1 MEDEAKG
8 VRELAMMS
16 SPLGQGIGNTTCTA
30 NRLCPTHLLCR
41 HAASFSPP
49 GIAPPTRYA
58 TPPPRYTI
66 TVAPSI
72 LHPKDGG
79 DPDDPSQ
86 NRQIT
91 SFSEGIGSRKA
102 TQSVC
107 DLLVGSVLPALLAGG
122 HFSCPSPSSV
132 PLRAKG
138 PDWARLPEL
147 PE

>member
-1 MEDEAKG
+1 MPNASVLQACG
-8 VRELAMMS
+8 VIQPPRN
-16 SPLGQGIGNTTCTA
+16 SPA
-30 NRLCPTHLLCR
+30 NPLR
-41 HAASFSPP
+41 HTAASVQ
-49 GIAPPTRYA
+49 
-58 TPPPRYTI
+58 I

-107 DLLVGSVLPALLAGG
+107 DLLVGLVLPALEGI
-122 HFSCPSPSSV
+122 SCPSPSSV
-132 PLRAKG
+132 SLRAKG